1 MEYPQSLVR
10 LYQKGRFTV
19 DIKPLFSYRQ
29 GTSILHK
36 MPALFKIPLL
46 FILNALVF
54 FLPAAYC
61 VSYALVCTVCA
72 RYAGFS
78 FKQQLYDLKPVAG
91 YALLLLCAHAL
102 SEALGT
108 PGDIGDLGAFVLKL
122 ICAVQTTSLFFNT
135 TTSLELKQALE
146 KILPKTAAI
155 SFTLF
160 LVFIPLLFSVWAQAQ
175 RAWKARAGKN
185 GIKKLFVLLP
195 VFISLSFY
203 KAQNLF
209 YSLQNRS

>member
-19 DIKPLFSYRQ
+19 DVKPLFSYRQ

-36 MPALFKIPLL
+36 MPALLKIPLL

-108 PGDIGDLGAFVLKL
+108 PGDIGALGAFVLKL

-160 LVFIPLLFSVWAQAQ
+160 FNSWQCANLMVCNAYKTFYAAFYCALCAAFYFCFCTVYVCLCRRLFC
-175 RAWKARAGKN
+175 
-185 GIKKLFVLLP
+185 
-195 VFISLSFY
+195 
-203 KAQNLF
+203 
-209 YSLQNRS
+209 

>member
-36 MPALFKIPLL
+36 MPALLKIPLL
-46 FILNALVF
+46 FILNAL
-54 FLPAAYC
+54 
-61 VSYALVCTVCA
+61 ALVCTVCA

-108 PGDIGDLGAFVLKL
+108 PSDIGALGAFVLKL

>member
-1 MEYPQSLVR
+1 M
-10 LYQKGRFTV
+10 

-36 MPALFKIPLL
+36 MPTLLKIPLL

-54 FLPAAYC
+54 FLPTVYC
-61 VSYALVCTVCA
+61 IAYALACVACA
-72 RYAGFS
+72 RCAGFS
-78 FKQQLYDLKPVAG
+78 FKQQLYDLKPIAG
-91 YALLLLCAHAL
+91 YTLLLLCAHAL
-102 SEALGT
+102 SKVLGT
-108 PGDIGDLGAFVLKL
+108 PSDIGALGVFVLKL
-122 ICAVQTTSLFFNT
+122 VCAVQTTSLFFNT
-135 TTSLELKQALE
+135 TTSLQLKQALE

-160 LVFIPLLFSVWAQAQ
+160 LVFIPLLFSIWSQTQ
-175 RAWKARAGKN
+175 TAWKARAGKN